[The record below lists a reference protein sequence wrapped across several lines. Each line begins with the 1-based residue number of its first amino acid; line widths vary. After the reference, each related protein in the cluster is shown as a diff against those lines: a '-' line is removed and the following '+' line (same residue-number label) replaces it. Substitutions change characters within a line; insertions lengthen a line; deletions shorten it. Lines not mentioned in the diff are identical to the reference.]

1 VAKKSANFPL
11 NTTAMKNYF
20 SFLLLLI
27 FCSANAQVSEKDMK
41 KHIEKVAKSKADG
54 SVVRSLDTIF
64 NAGIPYAILKD
75 KKVMLNSNYT
85 LFSLNGKELV
95 DMPYECVDD
104 AASASKQTCYTAFLF
119 LQSGKRGEM
128 IIGIGTKIER
138 VIVEFDLVKNND
150 INPAGE
156 NKFVMNHPP
165 KYSNKPQG
173 TTVVVINN
181 NGNADPYKTVERNR
195 NASISI
201 FGTEIK
207 QDFKTIG
214 SITKS
219 NSPVNGK
226 LIYTISFF
234 LPDGTKVA
242 EATGEGVNCK
252 EWKVVTMK
260 DNQSHNVTTTFSQQE
275 EQIAKYLSDSY
286 YL

>member
-1 VAKKSANFPL
+1 MKS
-11 NTTAMKNYF
+11 YF
-20 SFLLLLI
+20 TFLLLLI

-41 KHIEKVAKSKADG
+41 KHVEKVAKSKAEG

-64 NAGIPYAILKD
+64 NAGVPYAILKD

-95 DMPYECVDD
+95 DMPYECIDD
-104 AASASKQTCYTAFLF
+104 PASASKKTCYTAFLF

-128 IIGIGTKIER
+128 IIGIGMKIER
-138 VIVEFDLVKNND
+138 VIVEFDLVKDND

-165 KYSNKPQG
+165 KYSNKSQS
-173 TTVVVINN
+173 TTVVVVN
-181 NGNADPYKTVERNR
+181 NGTSGDYITVERNR
-195 NASISI
+195 SAAIYLY
-201 FGTEIK
+201 GTELQ

-214 SITKS
+214 TIEKS
-219 NSPVNGK
+219 NSSDGGK
-226 LIYTISFF
+226 VMYRISFF
-234 LPDGTKVA
+234 LPNGIKIA

-252 EWKVVTMK
+252 EWRVVTMK
-260 DNQSHNVTTTFSQQE
+260 DNRSHTVATTFAEQE
-275 EQIAKYLSDSY
+275 KQIAKFLSDSY